1 MSVRRTVA
9 GVMAGSALLGI
20 PLLAAGTASAT
31 EGHGHGHGPA
41 AAPTCTTTGT
51 ASNSPGVGSGN
62 VTQVP
67 VFNCSTVFG
76 APPVAIT
83 GPFVVA
89 PTGGA

>member
-31 EGHGHGHGPA
+31 EGSGHAH

-51 ASNSPGVGSGN
+51 ATNSPGVGSGN
-62 VTQVP
+62 VSQVP
-67 VFNCSTVFG
+67 VLNCSTVFG
-76 APPVAIT
+76 SPAVAVT
-83 GPFVVA
+83 GPFVTA
-89 PTGGA
+89 PASGA

>member
-1 MSVRRTVA
+1 MSMRRTVA

-31 EGHGHGHGPA
+31 EGSGHGHA
-41 AAPTCTTTGT
+41 AAPSCTTTGT
-51 ASNSPGVGSGN
+51 ATNSPGVGSGN

-76 APPVAIT
+76 APPVSIT